1 MRPNPDIPPRSVP
14 PRSDPPRSDPRAPFD
29 AARLRRVLVDTD
41 PASAGAP
48 AGAGFYSRV
57 DVVTETGSTN
67 ADLLADAAGPAGG
80 DRKALLAEH
89 QTGGRGRHARPWAG
103 VPGAQVIV
111 SVLVRLPGV
120 DLADLGWLPLLTGI
134 ATVDAVRAVTGV
146 PAELKWPNDV
156 LVDGRK
162 LAGILVEVASTSPV
176 PTVVA
181 GVGLNVSLTED
192 ELPVP
197 TATSLLL
204 AGAGDLDRTH
214 LAEALLAEF
223 AERIRQ
229 WERHGWDPTVAAD
242 AYRQRCSTM
251 GRRVRAIL
259 PGDTELHG
267 EAVDIDEQGRIV
279 ILPDGDGEPVA
290 IAAGDITHLRPV

>member
-1 MRPNPDIPPRSVP
+1 MRSN
-14 PRSDPPRSDPRAPFD
+14 SDTAPASDPRAPFD
-29 AARLRRVLVDTD
+29 VARLRRVLVDTD
-41 PASAGAP
+41 PHTPGAP

-57 DVVTETGSTN
+57 DVVAETGSTN
-67 ADLLADAAGPAGG
+67 ADLLADTSSTAGTPV
-80 DRKALLAEH
+80 DRRVLLAEH

-120 DLADLGWLPLLTGI
+120 ALADLGWLPLLTGI
-134 ATVDAVRAVTGV
+134 ATVDAVREVTGV

-176 PTVVA
+176 PTVVS

-197 TATSLLL
+197 TATSLWL
-204 AGAGDLDRTH
+204 AGARDLDRTH
-214 LAEALLAEF
+214 LAEALLAAF
-223 AERIRQ
+223 ADRMRQ

-242 AYRQRCSTM
+242 AYRQRCSTI
-251 GRRVRAIL
+251 GKRVRAIL